1 MVTSASSDL
10 SAALASLP
18 GQSDTII
25 RDDSVQIIDITNPH
39 NPTPVSTITDG
50 VDGYTELRG
59 ARSITTTT
67 IGSSTY
73 ALVASGDDAGVQI
86 IDITDPTDP
95 VAVSSVTTDSKYTLG
110 TASYI
115 TTTTIGSS
123 TYALVA
129 ARSSNAIQII
139 DITNPSNPV
148 AASTPTNGGTYSKLT
163 DASSIAVIT
172 GQLTYAL
179 VTSPYNINFP
189 GVDPVKSGIQV
200 IDITT
205 PYSPTPVSTII
216 DDKDGYTT
224 LAGTEYI
231 TTTTIDSSTYALVP
245 AEDNAGVQIIRLQT
259 PLTLESTNPNSG
271 YATTGDTLTVGFT
284 IDDTIASHSAQF
296 LIPVQTP
303 SSEITSDESYL
314 AMLTVPSTPVEDNA
328 TFSITA
334 LNSRGAGVIVSDSDY
349 PKNVFID
356 TIGPRIALV
365 DTANYN
371 VYKDSQNPD
380 IPGAT
385 VTDGDPGYSP
395 NYTITTTGT
404 LDTSNV
410 GSSVIY
416 TYTADADTV
425 GNPGDSVTRTVTVI
439 DYNPLNITS
448 FAVSSDNSVNNS
460 YAKVGDEIK
469 ITIETDGTFETVQ
482 GSILGDTN
490 LTVTSRGDD
499 TRNILKIVTQSD
511 TNGNLTF
518 DILATNSTGYAA
530 RLTQDNLTGI
540 PIIIDTLPP
549 ALTLNGN
556 NDTISALGRPYTD
569 LNATAYDISYGSKTI
584 APTGNVITSIEG
596 NYTLTY
602 TAPDDLAGNAGPT
615 ITRNVRILDLPPLE
629 ILESFNVFPAGTYDI
644 TSPDHVATF
653 QIGTATYAGISSPA
667 GLTIVNITESPTYV
681 SRYNGAP
688 VTDVSSTLQPTFT
701 AFVSIDGS
709 TYALSEHGRYLVILK
724 ANDNVNFN
732 LIKIIE
738 DGQDDFTALNG
749 VTSVTTTTIGS
760 STYALVTAA
769 NDNGVQIINITTPS
783 NPIKASAVTNG
794 TNYPN
799 MLGPISVTTTHMAH
813 QTWYALLPSSNGH
826 RVHIIGIIIL
836 PSTSFY
842 NATSPR
848 SIPPSHG

>member
-1 MVTSASSDL
+1 MDDIVASPAGTLGSAITPITPRHVDTFKIGTSTYAGVGGKNGLFIVDITDIDSPEFVSRVNGTGGALNNVPFTTFVEIGDSTYALSVVSDFTGSGGDQYYGHVMITDVSTPDSPVVLKTLSDGTNYPKLRNPSSITTTTVGSSTYALVTSASSDL

-271 YATTGDTLTVGFT
+271 YATTGDTLTVT
-284 IDDTIASHSAQF
+284 I
-296 LIPVQTP
+296 
-303 SSEITSDESYL
+303 
-314 AMLTVPSTPVEDNA
+314 
-328 TFSITA
+328 
-334 LNSRGAGVIVSDSDY
+334 
-349 PKNVFID
+349 
-356 TIGPRIALV
+356 
-365 DTANYN
+365 
-371 VYKDSQNPD
+371 
-380 IPGAT
+380 
-385 VTDGDPGYSP
+385 
-395 NYTITTTGT
+395 
-404 LDTSNV
+404 
-410 GSSVIY
+410 
-416 TYTADADTV
+416 
-425 GNPGDSVTRTVTVI
+425 
-439 DYNPLNITS
+439 
-448 FAVSSDNSVNNS
+448 
-460 YAKVGDEIK
+460 
-469 ITIETDGTFETVQ
+469 
-482 GSILGDTN
+482 
-490 LTVTSRGDD
+490 
-499 TRNILKIVTQSD
+499 
-511 TNGNLTF
+511 
-518 DILATNSTGYAA
+518 
-530 RLTQDNLTGI
+530 
-540 PIIIDTLPP
+540 
-549 ALTLNGN
+549 
-556 NDTISALGRPYTD
+556 
-569 LNATAYDISYGSKTI
+569 
-584 APTGNVITSIEG
+584 
-596 NYTLTY
+596 
-602 TAPDDLAGNAGPT
+602 
-615 ITRNVRILDLPPLE
+615 
-629 ILESFNVFPAGTYDI
+629 
-644 TSPDHVATF
+644 
-653 QIGTATYAGISSPA
+653 
-667 GLTIVNITESPTYV
+667 
-681 SRYNGAP
+681 
-688 VTDVSSTLQPTFT
+688 
-701 AFVSIDGS
+701 
-709 TYALSEHGRYLVILK
+709 
-724 ANDNVNFN
+724 
-732 LIKIIE
+732 
-738 DGQDDFTALNG
+738 
-749 VTSVTTTTIGS
+749 
-760 STYALVTAA
+760 
-769 NDNGVQIINITTPS
+769 
-783 NPIKASAVTNG
+783 
-794 TNYPN
+794 
-799 MLGPISVTTTHMAH
+799 
-813 QTWYALLPSSNGH
+813 
-826 RVHIIGIIIL
+826 
-836 PSTSFY
+836 
-842 NATSPR
+842 
-848 SIPPSHG
+848 

>member
-1 MVTSASSDL
+1 
-10 SAALASLP
+10 
-18 GQSDTII
+18 
-25 RDDSVQIIDITNPH
+25 
-39 NPTPVSTITDG
+39 
-50 VDGYTELRG
+50 
-59 ARSITTTT
+59 
-67 IGSSTY
+67 
-73 ALVASGDDAGVQI
+73 
-86 IDITDPTDP
+86 
-95 VAVSSVTTDSKYTLG
+95 
-110 TASYI
+110 
-115 TTTTIGSS
+115 
-123 TYALVA
+123 
-129 ARSSNAIQII
+129 
-139 DITNPSNPV
+139 
-148 AASTPTNGGTYSKLT
+148 
-163 DASSIAVIT
+163 
-172 GQLTYAL
+172 
-179 VTSPYNINFP
+179 
-189 GVDPVKSGIQV
+189 
-200 IDITT
+200 
-205 PYSPTPVSTII
+205 
-216 DDKDGYTT
+216 
-224 LAGTEYI
+224 
-231 TTTTIDSSTYALVP
+231 
-245 AEDNAGVQIIRLQT
+245 
-259 PLTLESTNPNSG
+259 
-271 YATTGDTLTVGFT
+271 
-284 IDDTIASHSAQF
+284 
-296 LIPVQTP
+296 
-303 SSEITSDESYL
+303 
-314 AMLTVPSTPVEDNA
+314 MLTVPSTPVEDNA

-356 TIGPRIALV
+356 TIGPRIELV

-439 DYNPLNITS
+439 DYSPLNITS
-448 FAVSSDNSVNNS
+448 FAVSSDNSVNSS

-482 GSILGDTN
+482 GSILGDAN

-629 ILESFNVFPAGTYDI
+629 ILDGFSTTPAGIYGI
-644 TSPDHVATF
+644 TNPDHVATF
-653 QIGTATYAGISSPA
+653 QIGTATYAGISSNA
-667 GLTIVNITESPTYV
+667 GLTIVNITDRWIPHLCIWCSISDECNLPSYTCIYIIYHGFCNYKV
-681 SRYNGAP
+681 QHMLSKYEILIWLLQFKSAINGLSFSVIKVINNIIIA
-688 VTDVSSTLQPTFT
+688 FT
-701 AFVSIDGS
+701 A
-709 TYALSEHGRYLVILK
+709 
-724 ANDNVNFN
+724 
-732 LIKIIE
+732 
-738 DGQDDFTALNG
+738 
-749 VTSVTTTTIGS
+749 
-760 STYALVTAA
+760 
-769 NDNGVQIINITTPS
+769 
-783 NPIKASAVTNG
+783 
-794 TNYPN
+794 
-799 MLGPISVTTTHMAH
+799 
-813 QTWYALLPSSNGH
+813 
-826 RVHIIGIIIL
+826 
-836 PSTSFY
+836 
-842 NATSPR
+842 
-848 SIPPSHG
+848 